1 MLAYMACARPM
12 LVASHGAPR
21 RLVEEAECGVA
32 CEPGDPQS
40 IASSI
45 LQLATRPDQLA
56 QMGANGRQ
64 VYLARYSEKTV
75 VTRLVRLLEEI
86 VLDAGE
92 Q

>member
-1 MLAYMACARPM
+1 
-12 LVASHGAPR
+12 
-21 RLVEEAECGVA
+21 
-32 CEPGDPQS
+32 
-40 IASSI
+40 
-45 LQLATRPDQLA
+45 
-56 QMGANGRQ
+56 MGANGRQ